1 VDVAEAAGTSAATAS
16 RILNGAKTFPVS
28 EDLRRR
34 VVQAAREL
42 GYRPHAAARSLRMA
56 QAGAVGMLVPT
67 FDNPVYA
74 QLIGSAFARAAEQG
88 VTMLLAED
96 SNGEEAGEALAR
108 LVPEGRIDGV
118 IVGSVRAGHSLP
130 EILEEHHVPHV
141 FMNRAVRGSGRNVI
155 MDDARATVL
164 AVDHLFGLGHRRIA
178 HVAGPLDID
187 PAARRAEAFERRTW
201 ELGLAHTVVSDEFL
215 EVGGVRAFER
225 LWATRDRCTAV
236 YTSTVSQAV
245 GVISAASKHRV
256 EIPRQLSVIAHA
268 DMPLAEFLVPPLTAI
283 RVPLVQLAAVAVDAL
298 LEQIRTGATAD
309 VVVDDEP
316 ELMSRASTAPPP

>member
-1 VDVAEAAGTSAATAS
+1 
-16 RILNGAKTFPVS
+16 
-28 EDLRRR
+28 
-34 VVQAAREL
+34 
-42 GYRPHAAARSLRMA
+42 MA

-74 QLIGSAFARAAEQG
+74 QLIASAFARAAQQS
-88 VTMLLAED
+88 VTVLLAED
-96 SNGEEAGEALAR
+96 SGGEEAGEALAK

-130 EILEEHHVPHV
+130 EILEERRVPHV

-155 MDDARATVL
+155 MDDARATDL

-187 PAARRAEAFERRTW
+187 PAARRADAFERRTW
-201 ELGLAHTVVSDEFL
+201 ELGLERAVVEEEFL

-225 LWATRDRCTAV
+225 LRTAQNPYTAV

-245 GVISAASKHRV
+245 GLIAAASRYGV

-268 DMPLAEFLVPPLTAI
+268 DMPLAEFLVPAVTAI
-283 RVPLVQLAAVAVDAL
+283 KVPLVQLAAAAVDAL
-298 LEQIRTGATAD
+298 LEQIGTGAIAD

-316 ELMSRASTAPPP
+316 DLVVRASTAPPP